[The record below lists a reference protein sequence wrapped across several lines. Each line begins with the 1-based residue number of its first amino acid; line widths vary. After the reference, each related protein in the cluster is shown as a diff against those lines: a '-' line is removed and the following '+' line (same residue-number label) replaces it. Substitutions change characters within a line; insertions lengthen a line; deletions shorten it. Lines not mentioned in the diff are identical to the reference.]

1 MRDKMWSA
9 LSRPRIEM
17 SYINVV
23 YLKIIIIYF
32 TENVVILTVK
42 MEVYIR
48 ARLTVLELYTLQ
60 LPSAKLEPIWVQ
72 AATVFYN
79 VFLGISSQ
87 LE

>member
-1 MRDKMWSA
+1 
-9 LSRPRIEM
+9 M

-60 LPSAKLEPIWVQ
+60 LPSAKLEPI
-72 AATVFYN
+72 
-79 VFLGISSQ
+79 
-87 LE
+87 